1 MKLLIFWKPVKILN
15 DVKLYRR
22 RFIPNEKILLHDQII
37 HVDNKVIITKW
48 KTFHPKKNF
57 STGHSCVYIDE
68 GFKVSKLFDDNNNFV
83 SVYCDIINV
92 KINHNEYI
100 IEDLLVDIT
109 INNNSDVRVL
119 DLDELADALDK
130 NLITTDMAKDALR
143 KSNHLLSIIY
153 NGNFTK
159 FINF

>member
-1 MKLLIFWKPVKILN
+1 MKILN

-22 RFIPNEKILLHDQII
+22 RFIPNEKILLHDKII
-37 HVDNKVIITKW
+37 RIDNEVIITKW
-48 KTFHPKKNF
+48 KTFRPKTNF
-57 STGHSCVYIDE
+57 SSGHSCVYIDE

-83 SVYCDIINV
+83 SFYCDIINV

-100 IEDLLVDIT
+100 VEDLLIDVT
-109 INNNSDVRVL
+109 INKNNVRVL

-130 NLITTDMAKDALR
+130 NLITTSMAKDALR
-143 KSNHLLSIIY
+143 KANRLLSIIY
-153 NGNFTK
+153 NGNFKK